1 MLAIPEFMFYASSVA
16 VIIVAI
22 MLSIFLYFGIRIA
35 INVKAVSEVLKR
47 EGEKME
53 KTTQSLR
60 RIINIFTSTVIG
72 SLIFR
77 KNKKN

>member
-1 MLAIPEFMFYASSVA
+1 MFYASSVA